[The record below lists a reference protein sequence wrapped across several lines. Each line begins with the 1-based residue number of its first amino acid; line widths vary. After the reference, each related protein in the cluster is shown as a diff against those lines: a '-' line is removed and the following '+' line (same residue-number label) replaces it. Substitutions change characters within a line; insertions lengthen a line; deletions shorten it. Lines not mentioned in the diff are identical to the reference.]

1 MSIWSSNPAS
11 VEATK
16 RAASQPAALEGT
28 KPVIIYPDKVSGVT
42 GGSKPNYVDPIQQA
56 KSKDPYGGVPINI
69 NVSDSSA
76 KALQSLSGTLGD
88 AVTGIGSGLGSLG
101 SALSSG
107 FGDLMKI
114 ITQQSANNNA
124 WSAEQ
129 AQKQMDFQSSM
140 QQEAM
145 KFNSLEAAKNR
156 DWQLA
161 MSNTAHRREIADLKA
176 AGLNPVLSASGGN
189 GASVGSGATAS
200 GAAVPNGASGDTDES
215 GNAALASLFGALLSA
230 QVSMHNANLSAQ
242 TNLAMNE
249 RQVEAQILGQ
259 ELAARTSSEN
269 AALSAEASRYAAGT
283 AYAAA
288 AYGADKSLLNQR
300 EQRQWNADHP
310 SNLYQ
315 AATSNPIQWGVSK
328 LYEGAK
334 ELFSGSSNVSA
345 KSKSSHSHS
354 GKF

>member
-1 MSIWSSNPAS
+1 MSIWSSNPDS
-11 VEATK
+11 VAATK
-16 RAASQPAALEGT
+16 YFASQPAALEGS

-42 GGSKPNYVDPIQQA
+42 GGSKPNYVDPVQQA
-56 KSKDPYGGVPINI
+56 KSNDPYGGVPINI

-76 KALQSLSGTLGD
+76 KALQSLSGTLGS
-88 AVTGIGSGLGSLG
+88 AVTGLGSGLNNLG
-101 SALSSG
+101 SSISSG
-107 FGDLMKI
+107 FGDLMSLISK
-114 ITQQSANNNA
+114 QSADNNA
-124 WSAEQ
+124 WSAKQ
-129 AQKQMDFQSSM
+129 AQKQMDFQTAM

-145 KFNSLEAAKNR
+145 HFNSLEAGKNR
-156 DWQLA
+156 DWQEM
-161 MSNTAHRREIADLKA
+161 MSNTAHQREVADLKA

-189 GASVGSGATAS
+189 GAAVGSGATAA

-215 GNAALASLFGALLSA
+215 GNAALASLFGALLNA

-288 AYGADKSLLNQR
+288 AYGADQSLLNQR
-300 EQRQWNADHP
+300 EQRQFNADHP
-310 SNLYQ
+310 NNWVQGLSSLFG
-315 AATSNPIQWGVSK
+315 TGGIS
-328 LYEGAK
+328 GAK
-334 ELFSGSSNVSA
+334 EQGKSLGSKVLSWI
-345 KSKSSHSHS
+345 
-354 GKF
+354 FDR

>member
-1 MSIWSSNPAS
+1 MSIWSTNPAS
-11 VEATK
+11 VAATQ

-28 KPVIIYPDKVSGVT
+28 KPVIIYPNKVTGVT
-42 GGSKPNYVDPIQQA
+42 GGSKPNYVAPG
-56 KSKDPYGGVPINI
+56 KNSDPYGGIPINI
-69 NVSDSSA
+69 TTSDSSA
-76 KALQSLSGTLGD
+76 KALQQLSGTLGS
-88 AVTGIGSGLGSLG
+88 AVTGIGNQF
-101 SALSSG
+101 SSG
-107 FGDLMKI
+107 FSDLMSL
-114 ITQQSANNNA
+114 ITKQSADNNA
-124 WSAEQ
+124 WSAKQ
-129 AQKQMDFQSSM
+129 AQKQMDFQSAM

-145 KFNSLEAAKNR
+145 HFNSIEAGKNR
-156 DWQLA
+156 DWQEM
-161 MSNTAHRREIADLKA
+161 MSNTAHQREIADLKA

-189 GASVGSGATAS
+189 GASSGSGATAA

-215 GNAALASLFGALLSA
+215 GNAALASLFGALLNA
-230 QVSMHNANLSAQ
+230 QVSMHNANLSAK

-269 AALSAEASRYAAGT
+269 AALSAEASKYAAGT

-288 AYGADKSLLNQR
+288 AYGADQSLLNQR
-300 EQRQWNADHP
+300 EQREWNADHP

-315 AATSNPIQWGVSK
+315 AATSNPVTWGVGK
-328 LYEGAK
+328 LFEGARDF
-334 ELFSGSSNVSA
+334 FSHSSTTSA